1 MGASAFTIPHS
12 AFTILIVG
20 SAMLEFVRRN
30 RIVFTSGSL
39 LLISLLS
46 LSVGVRTHQRLDP
59 VTGLVLE
66 GMRPLQSVVSAGVDT
81 FGHVWRTYVMLVGV
95 KEENEALHRR
105 VLQLEQQEVH
115 MVEVEHTDQR
125 LTELLKF
132 RATLEGEVQAA
143 QIIGRDPL
151 PWFGTVI
158 INKGDADGVHKNMA
172 VLSPFGVVGQTIAT
186 SAHSARV
193 LLITDHNSGV
203 DAVVQRS
210 RARGIVEGAL
220 DGRCVMKYLKRG
232 EDAEVDD
239 RVVTSGLDGI
249 FPKGII
255 VGTITHVTR
264 GNRGLLQVADLK
276 ASAPLEQIEEVL
288 VVPSDTRLKDVRS

>member
-1 MGASAFTIPHS
+1 
-12 AFTILIVG
+12 
-20 SAMLEFVRRN
+20 MLEFVRRN

>member
-1 MGASAFTIPHS
+1 
-12 AFTILIVG
+12 
-20 SAMLEFVRRN
+20 MLEFVRRN
-30 RIVFTSGSL
+30 RVVFTSGSL
-39 LLISLLS
+39 LLVSLLL
-46 LSVGVRTHQRLDP
+46 LSVGARTHQRIDP
-59 VTGLVLE
+59 LNGVVLE
-66 GMRPLQSVVSAGVDT
+66 GMRPLQAAVSAGADA

-95 KEENEALHRR
+95 KEENAALRRR
-105 VLQLEQQEVH
+105 VLQLEQQSVH
-115 MVEVEHTDQR
+115 MAEVEQTDQR
-125 LTELLKF
+125 LNELLKF
-132 RATLEGEVQAA
+132 RATLEGDVQAA
-143 QIIGRDPL
+143 RIIGRDPL
-151 PWFGTVI
+151 PRFGTVI

-186 SAHSARV
+186 SAHSALV

-255 VGTITHVTR
+255 LGTITHVTR
-264 GNRGLLQVADLK
+264 GNRGLLQVADVTP
-276 ASAPLEQIEEVL
+276 SAPLDRIEEVL
-288 VVPSDTRLKDVRS
+288 VVPSDARLKDTRS

>member
-1 MGASAFTIPHS
+1 
-12 AFTILIVG
+12 
-20 SAMLEFVRRN
+20 MLEFVRRN

-39 LLISLLS
+39 LLVSLLL
-46 LSVGVRTHQRLDP
+46 LSGGVRTRQRIDP
-59 VTGLVLE
+59 LTGVVLE
-66 GMRPLQSVVSAGVDT
+66 GMRPLQAAVSAGVDA
-81 FGHVWRTYVMLVGV
+81 FGHVWGTYVMLVGV
-95 KEENEALHRR
+95 KEENQALRQR
-105 VLQLEQQEVH
+105 VLQLEQQAVR
-115 MVEVEHTDQR
+115 MAEVEQTDQR
-125 LTELLKF
+125 LGALLQF

-232 EDAEVDD
+232 EDAEVED

-249 FPKGII
+249 FPKGMLI
-255 VGTITHVTR
+255 GTITHVTR
-264 GNRGLLQVADLK
+264 GNRGLLQVADVQ
-276 ASAPLEQIEEVL
+276 ASVPLERVEEVL

>member
-1 MGASAFTIPHS
+1 
-12 AFTILIVG
+12 
-20 SAMLEFVRRN
+20 MLEFVRRN

-39 LLISLLS
+39 LLISLLL
-46 LSVGVRTHQRLDP
+46 LSVGVRTHQRIDP
-59 VTGLVLE
+59 LTGAVLE
-66 GMRPLQSVVSAGVDT
+66 GMRPLQSVVSAGVDAA
-81 FGHVWRTYVMLVGV
+81 GHVWRTYVLLVGV
-95 KEENEALHRR
+95 KEENAALRQR
-105 VLQLEQQEVH
+105 VLQLEQQQVRMAEI
-115 MVEVEHTDQR
+115 EQTDQR

-132 RATLEGEVQAA
+132 RALLEGEVQAA
-143 QIIGRDPL
+143 RIIGRDPL

-158 INKGDADGVHKNMA
+158 INKGEADGVHRNMA

-186 SAHSARV
+186 SSHSARV

-203 DAVVQRS
+203 DGVVQRS

-249 FPKGII
+249 FPKGIL

-264 GNRGLLQVADLK
+264 GNRGLLQVADIK

-288 VVPSDTRLKDVRS
+288 VVPSDARLKDVRS